1 MWHTSARISL
11 DTEGRSPSPR
21 ARDRQVPEPTKSFA
35 VPAHNGLTVTSAR
48 VQADHVEDSHIQ
60 NRRSM
65 RPNRRRPVF
74 RCSRASCCRKRE
86 VVEHKLAPRP
96 NRRANRPVQSIRSE
110 TPRCMLDGRYLCVN
124 LRDPVFAST
133 TTCCRPPPPL
143 SPLDGAPCLLH
154 RAHTMLRRSL
164 EEGLDLHQIYGPLIA
179 AEFAG
184 ILLLV
189 ILLFVVMLVDG
200 AGHAAHPS
208 GPLN

>member
-96 NRRANRPVQSIRSE
+96 NRRANRPVQSIREVRRRAACS
-110 TPRCMLDGRYLCVN
+110 TAAISASTYAIQF
-124 LRDPVFAST
+124 LRAT

-143 SPLDGAPCLLH
+143 SLLARRRTLSAPPC
-154 RAHTMLRRSL
+154 AHDAAAFLKS
-164 EEGLDLHQIYGPLIA
+164 GLICTK
-179 AEFAG
+179 
-184 ILLLV
+184 
-189 ILLFVVMLVDG
+189 
-200 AGHAAHPS
+200 
-208 GPLN
+208 

>member
-96 NRRANRPVQSIRSE
+96 NRRANRPVQSIREVRRRAACS
-110 TPRCMLDGRYLCVN
+110 TAAIS
-124 LRDPVFAST
+124 AST
-133 TTCCRPPPPL
+133 YAIQFLPAQRLAAAHRRRFPR
-143 SPLDGAPCLLH
+143 SPDGAPCLLP
-154 RAHTMLRRSL
+154 RAHTTLRRSL
-164 EEGLDLHQIYGPLIA
+164 EKWLDLHQI
-179 AEFAG
+179 
-184 ILLLV
+184 
-189 ILLFVVMLVDG
+189 DG
-200 AGHAAHPS
+200 R
-208 GPLN
+208 